1 MSLRGF
7 PEWTS
12 AGWEEVCVCVSD
24 IITIRFSVEPSCFSR
39 CSFNFWFVSHF
50 FIISLPL
57 SKQLARVCRQVEIF
71 HANYWRCT
79 PASNHSNQKEA
90 FSVALCS
97 YFHLVTAGNLQQPLT
112 AWDYTLSPSNMCF
125 PGHQ

>member
-24 IITIRFSVEPSCFSR
+24 IITIRFSVKPSCFSR

-57 SKQLARVCRQVEIF
+57 SEQFFEGLQTSGDLPCKLLAMHTRQ
-71 HANYWRCT
+71 
-79 PASNHSNQKEA
+79 
-90 FSVALCS
+90 
-97 YFHLVTAGNLQQPLT
+97 
-112 AWDYTLSPSNMCF
+112 
-125 PGHQ
+125 